1 MLSTTFRPSKN
12 IAAFGCCFYK
22 KKLSIRPTLTKP
34 CHFPSTLSYSLCS
47 AITIFERFLAF
58 TLYND
63 LQFMGKKGVLLVNL
77 GTPDEPTRGAVYRY
91 LKQFLLDPRVIDIGA
106 VPRNV
111 LVRGVIAPFRSK
123 SASELYKQL
132 WTEEGS
138 PLKVYGYQLQ
148 ESLQEMM
155 GEEYHVELAMR
166 YQSPSIEQGLDALL
180 DAGVSEL
187 IIVPLFPHYA
197 SASTGSV
204 YEEVMRILIKE
215 QAIPKLRFIN
225 SYYEHPEFIASI
237 MERAKEH
244 NVDEYDHVLFSYHG
258 LPVRQLAK
266 SDRSQSHCQKVE
278 NCCQVLND
286 KNQHCYSA
294 QCHATTR
301 ALVAELGL
309 KEGQYTTCF
318 QSRLGRDPWVQP
330 YTSDILEERAKA
342 GDKKL
347 LVFCPAFVADCLET
361 TIEVSVEYMEEFEE
375 LGGEHVQLVESLN
388 DHPRWI
394 EGLKNIILEAS

>member
-1 MLSTTFRPSKN
+1 
-12 IAAFGCCFYK
+12 
-22 KKLSIRPTLTKP
+22 
-34 CHFPSTLSYSLCS
+34 
-47 AITIFERFLAF
+47 
-58 TLYND
+58 
-63 LQFMGKKGVLLVNL
+63 MGKKGVLLVNL

-106 VPRNV
+106 IPRNA
-111 LVRGVIAPFRSK
+111 LVRGFIAPFRSK
-123 SASELYKQL
+123 SASKLYKEL

-138 PLKVYGYQLQ
+138 PLKFYGYKLQ
-148 ESLQEMM
+148 ELLQEKM
-155 GEEYHVELAMR
+155 GEEYLVELAMR
-166 YQSPSIEQGLDALL
+166 YQSPSVEDGLNALL

-204 YEEVMRILIKE
+204 YEEVMRLLIKE
-215 QAIPKLRFIN
+215 QAIPKLRFVN

-237 MERAKEH
+237 IERAKEH
-244 NVDEYDHVLFSYHG
+244 NLEKYDHVLFSYHG
-258 LPVRQLAK
+258 LPVRQLEK
-266 SDRSQSHCQKVE
+266 SDRSGSHCQKVE

-301 ALVAELGL
+301 SLVKELGL

-330 YTSDILEERAKA
+330 YTSDVLEKRAEA
-342 GDKKL
+342 GDKSL

-361 TIEVSVEYMEEFEE
+361 TIEVSVEYKEEFEE
-375 LGGEHVQLVESLN
+375 LGGEHVQLVDSLN

-394 EGLKNIILEAS
+394 EGLKNIILEA

>member
-1 MLSTTFRPSKN
+1 
-12 IAAFGCCFYK
+12 
-22 KKLSIRPTLTKP
+22 
-34 CHFPSTLSYSLCS
+34 
-47 AITIFERFLAF
+47 
-58 TLYND
+58 
-63 LQFMGKKGVLLVNL
+63 MGKKGVLLVNL

-106 VPRNV
+106 VPRNI
-111 LVRGVIAPFRSK
+111 LVRGIIAPFRSG
-123 SASELYKQL
+123 SASKLYKEL

-138 PLKVYGYQLQ
+138 PLKVYGYALQ
-148 ESLQEMM
+148 ELLQASM
-155 GEEYHVELAMR
+155 GEEYRVELAMR
-166 YQSPSIEQGLDALL
+166 YQSPSIERGLNVLL
-180 DAGVSEL
+180 DEGVSEL

-204 YEEVMRILIKE
+204 YEEVMRVLLKE
-215 QAIPKLRFIN
+215 QAIPKLRFVN
-225 SYYEHPEFIASI
+225 SYYNHPDFIASF

-244 NVDEYDHVLFSYHG
+244 NVDDYDHVLFSYHG
-258 LPVRQLAK
+258 LPVRQLVK
-266 SDRSQSHCQKVE
+266 SDRSKSHCQKVP

-286 KNQHCYSA
+286 NNQHCYSA

-318 QSRLGRDPWVQP
+318 QSRLGKDPWVQP
-330 YTSDILEERAKA
+330 YTSDVLEERAKA

-361 TIEVSVEYMEEFEE
+361 TIEVSVEYQEEFEE
-375 LGGEHVQLVESLN
+375 MGGEHVQLVESLN
-388 DHPRWI
+388 DHPRWV
-394 EGLKNIILEAS
+394 EGLKNIILEG